1 MEKNTYITR
10 LRPFEITH
18 EMIALKAYFTW
29 QQAGCPDGR
38 EQEFWF
44 AAEDELRYDI
54 ECAFEQISTELD
66 SIREVASE
74 MSSEELQALGVL

>member
-44 AAEDELRYDI
+44 AAEEELQHEI
-54 ECAFEQISTELD
+54 ERAFEQISAELD
-66 SIREVASE
+66 SIREVASG
-74 MSSEELQALGVL
+74 MSEEELLTLRSI